1 VNDFEPHRRPPLG
14 LFPGQSTP
22 RLNGLS
28 IMSEP
33 PQIPAPDYDDPKEI
47 YAFFGLTYYTA
58 AVLEHGILNL
68 AVALL
73 AKNAPGVTVGDVDR
87 LYESLDKQTLG
98 QVINAAKA
106 KFVFPKDL
114 EADLADALTQRN
126 YLAHRFF
133 VVHDIDLLVPSGRR
147 KMIDELIEILKHLK
161 SVDAR
166 MDELWMRAWE
176 SFGITKEW
184 IEQKMQEYV
193 AQRREYDA

>member
-1 VNDFEPHRRPPLG
+1 
-14 LFPGQSTP
+14 
-22 RLNGLS
+22 
-28 IMSEP
+28 MSEP
-33 PQIPAPDYDDPKEI
+33 PQIPVPNYDDPKEI
-47 YAFFGLTYYTA
+47 YAFFGLTYYRA

-73 AKNAPGVTVGDVDR
+73 AKNVQGVTVGDVDR
-87 LYESLDKQTLG
+87 LYESFDRKTLG
-98 QVINAAKA
+98 QVISAAKT

-114 EADLADALTQRN
+114 EAALTVALNQRN

-133 VVHDIDLLVPSGRR
+133 IDHDIDLQIPSRR
-147 KMIDELIEILKHLK
+147 REMIDELIEILKHLK
-161 SVDAR
+161 SVDAW

-184 IEQKMQEYV
+184 IEQKIQEYV